1 LMMKTL
7 SFPFID
13 FNSPFLA
20 TFQFNHVA
28 AHATFLDFNAPIQIN
43 TARLHLSH
51 RITWRQKLCC
61 CSSIEILLSNWK
73 SPTRGIDDC
82 KIIIMS
88 EYLPFV
94 FLKTALSTSVHH
106 VSFSLSK
113 MSSTASH
120 QSTQRVTT
128 GMDPEPIKQLKKL
141 PAGEYVG
148 NIHFPPNFLTHCNVA
163 PLILSPSLTPLFLTP
178 PLCSRNL

>member
-1 LMMKTL
+1 MMKTL

-51 RITWRQKLCC
+51 RITGRQKLCC

-148 NIHFPPNFLTHCNVA
+148 NIHFPPNFLTYCNAA
-163 PLILSPSLTPLFLTP
+163 PSFCHPLSPPFF
-178 PLCSRNL
+178 